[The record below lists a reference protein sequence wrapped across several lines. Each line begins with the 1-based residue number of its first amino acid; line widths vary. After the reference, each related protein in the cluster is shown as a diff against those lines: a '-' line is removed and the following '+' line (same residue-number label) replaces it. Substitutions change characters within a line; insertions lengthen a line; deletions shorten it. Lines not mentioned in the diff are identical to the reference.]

1 MKTSSFLAP
10 MLIAGLLLGCQSQAD
25 QQLGGEHDRSEVFE
39 PGKPG
44 GAVLET
50 EEVRAE
56 VSAIDTTKRS
66 FTLTDEQGRSRTLQ
80 APPEMRNFDQLKV
93 GDQVRAVIGLERI
106 VHLREPGEMSEDGAA
121 GILATAPEGSKPA
134 LLMAETLELT
144 AVIKAMDSAQ
154 RTATLQFADGS
165 QRVVKVRPDVEMK
178 PEYLGRE
185 LVLRMTSAI
194 AVSVEPQ

>member
-1 MKTSSFLAP
+1 MKTPNFLAP

-50 EEVRAE
+50 EEVRAK
-56 VSAIDTTKRS
+56 VSAIDTAKRS

-93 GDQVRAVIGLERI
+93 GDQVRALIGLERI

-121 GILATAPEGSKPA
+121 GILATAPEGGKPA

-144 AVIKAMDSAQ
+144 AVIKAIDTTQ

-165 QRVVKVRPDVEMK
+165 QRIVKVRPDVEMK
-178 PEYLGRE
+178 SEYLGRE
-185 LVLRMTSAI
+185 LVLRMTSAVAI
-194 AVSVEPQ
+194 SVEPQ